1 MKTSISQT
9 ISILRFPLC
18 VVIVM
23 IHSNIALYNASANQF
38 TSIHILSNYIIGDIC
53 FIMIFILQQIKP
65 NINLLLHKQ
74 IADFRIQDF
83 ILIFWNI
90 REVTGCQTDQVGPL
104 VGQFWF
110 IQCLLVYT
118 LLAPIIWYATQKL
131 RMIFVIAL
139 GAIALSGMIPEVPG
153 FNDYYLYF
161 FIFGAYFSINHSSW
175 VLSQKSLIGFMVAYG
190 VLFSIRIV
198 YQSDIKIIEETLFI
212 FIILNVVDF
221 LT

>member
-1 MKTSISQT
+1 
-9 ISILRFPLC
+9 
-18 VVIVM
+18 
-23 IHSNIALYNASANQF
+23 
-38 TSIHILSNYIIGDIC
+38 
-53 FIMIFILQQIKP
+53 MIFILQQIKP

-161 FIFGAYFSINHSSW
+161 FIFQNGYMPILCFLAISFCSVMCS
-175 VLSQKSLIGFMVAYG
+175 VLVYWGMDRFFHKALL
-190 VLFSIRIV
+190 VLNGKRI
-198 YQSDIKIIEETLFI
+198 
-212 FIILNVVDF
+212 
-221 LT
+221 

>member
-1 MKTSISQT
+1 
-9 ISILRFPLC
+9 
-18 VVIVM
+18 
-23 IHSNIALYNASANQF
+23 
-38 TSIHILSNYIIGDIC
+38 
-53 FIMIFILQQIKP
+53 MIFILQQIKP

-131 RMIFVIAL
+131 RMIFVIA
-139 GAIALSGMIPEVPG
+139 PHNCEVM
-153 FNDYYLYF
+153 L
-161 FIFGAYFSINHSSW
+161 
-175 VLSQKSLIGFMVAYG
+175 K
-190 VLFSIRIV
+190 IV
-198 YQSDIKIIEETLFI
+198 FPVEVRRRSK
-212 FIILNVVDF
+212 
-221 LT
+221 